1 MNALF
6 LHACYLDVYTA
17 SLLHAGTFSVSVFHS
32 AAVWCVPA
40 LRVPL
45 VVLSKSLLKQKR
57 VGRLV
62 YLLLFQSH
70 EAPFR
75 LPSRCSC
82 LPGQFSFIFPPALPL
97 AAAVLPAAAAEG
109 EE

>member
-1 MNALF
+1 MEQLRATEKTGETRPVRALGDVATDTGGTPMR
-6 LHACYLDVYTA
+6 HANR
-17 SLLHAGTFSVSVFHS
+17 LLE
-32 AAVWCVPA
+32 
-40 LRVPL
+40 
-45 VVLSKSLLKQKR
+45 QKR

-62 YLLLFQSH
+62 HLLLFQSH

-82 LPGQFSFIFPPALPL
+82 LPGQFSFTLPPALAL

>member
-1 MNALF
+1 MLAQDTGVQWGRAIEKTGETRARF
-6 LHACYLDVYTA
+6 VHWAMWRPTPGGTPMRHAN
-17 SLLHAGTFSVSVFHS
+17 
-32 AAVWCVPA
+32 
-40 LRVPL
+40 R
-45 VVLSKSLLKQKR
+45 LLKQKR

-82 LPGQFSFIFPPALPL
+82 LPGQFSPRIPRPPALAL

>member
-1 MNALF
+1 MHWAMWRPTP
-6 LHACYLDVYTA
+6 AVTPCARAAICAMGGAA
-17 SLLHAGTFSVSVFHS
+17 STRCEPS
-32 AAVWCVPA
+32 
-40 LRVPL
+40 
-45 VVLSKSLLKQKR
+45 KQKR

-62 YLLLFQSH
+62 YLLLFPSH

-82 LPGQFSFIFPPALPL
+82 LPGQFSFIFPPALAL